1 MNASRIFGTILTA
14 LLAVTLGPWPAG
26 GVEPSEPAAAGPVI
40 VILNQSVDA
49 GQVSAEHAQSSGI
62 RPDIVYS
69 SAFQGYSAV
78 LSEAQARQLQAD
90 PRVSEILPDRTVAAP
105 QVGAVENPPQ
115 PAQLVSNG
123 VKRIGALESP
133 TAKIDGIDERVDAD
147 IAVLDT
153 GLQSDHPDL
162 NVVGGADCAPGD
174 GHEDVVGHGTMVGG
188 LAAAL
193 DNAIGRVG
201 AAPGARLWAV
211 RVADPQG
218 IVTDSSLLCGLDWVT
233 ANAAT
238 VDVANLSLGGPL
250 RGYDVDC
257 APPNDNMIL
266 EAVCAATTAGVTVVA
281 AAGNEARDAGFLEP
295 AAFSSVITV
304 SAMSDTDGRPGG
316 LGPTEACIPG
326 VTDDTLA
333 FYSNFGPAVDI
344 TAPGTCLSS
353 TYFDSQ
359 YAASS
364 GTSFSAPLVTGGA
377 ALYLANNPGAPPE
390 QVQGALVG
398 SGEPGPLLNDLDG
411 FPEPVLNVS
420 RF

>member
-1 MNASRIFGTILTA
+1 MNASRIVGTVLTA
-14 LLAVTLGPWPAG
+14 LLAIILGPWPAG
-26 GVEPSEPAAAGPVI
+26 GVEPGTPAPAGPVI

-49 GQVSAEHAQSSGI
+49 GQVSAEHAQASGI

-78 LSEAQARQLQAD
+78 LSETQVRQLQAD

-105 QVGAVENPPQ
+105 QIGAVENAPQ

-133 TAKIDGIDERVDAD
+133 TARIDGIDERVDAD

-174 GHEDVVGHGTMVGG
+174 GYEDVVGHGTRVGG

-193 DNAIGRVG
+193 DNEIGRVG

-211 RVADPQG
+211 RVADQQG
-218 IVTDSSLLCGLDWVT
+218 IITDSSLLCGLDWVT

-257 APPNDNMIL
+257 APPNDSLIL
-266 EAVCAATTAGVTVVA
+266 EAVCSATDAGVTVVA
-281 AAGNEARDAGFLEP
+281 AAGNEAREADFLEP
-295 AAFSSVITV
+295 AAYSSVITV
-304 SAMSDTDGRPGG
+304 SAMSDTDGEPGG
-316 LGPTEACIPG
+316 LGPAETCIPG
-326 VTDDTLA
+326 EIDDSLA
-333 FYSNFGPAVDI
+333 SYSNFGPAVDL
-344 TAPGTCLSS
+344 TAPGTCISS
-353 TYFDSQ
+353 TYLGGQ
-359 YAASS
+359 YAVSS
-364 GTSFSAPLVTGGA
+364 GTSFSAPLAAGGA
-377 ALYLANNPGAPPE
+377 ALYLANNPGASPE
-390 QVQGALVG
+390 QVQSALVS
-398 SGEPGPLLNDLDG
+398 SGEPGPLLNDRDG
-411 FPEPVLNVS
+411 FPEPILNVS
-420 RF
+420 QF

>member
-1 MNASRIFGTILTA
+1 MSLSA
-14 LLAVTLGPWPAG
+14 LARTRRSERRACGAANGIVATRQELV
-26 GVEPSEPAAAGPVI
+26 VEHRA
-40 VILNQSVDA
+40 L
-49 GQVSAEHAQSSGI
+49 
-62 RPDIVYS
+62 
-69 SAFQGYSAV
+69 
-78 LSEAQARQLQAD
+78 AQASDEYRHSVL
-90 PRVSEILPDRTVAAP
+90 
-105 QVGAVENPPQ
+105 
-115 PAQLVSNG
+115 
-123 VKRIGALESP
+123 ALYI
-133 TAKIDGIDERVDAD
+133 T
-147 IAVLDT
+147 
-153 GLQSDHPDL
+153 
-162 NVVGGADCAPGD
+162 
-174 GHEDVVGHGTMVGG
+174 
-188 LAAAL
+188 
-193 DNAIGRVG
+193 
-201 AAPGARLWAV
+201 ARLWAV

-257 APPNDNMIL
+257 APPNDSMIL

-316 LGPTEACIPG
+316 LGPTEACIPD
-326 VTDDTLA
+326 VTDDSLA
-333 FYSNFGPAVDI
+333 SYSNFGPSVDI
-344 TAPGTCLSS
+344 AAPGTCLSS
-353 TYFDSQ
+353 TYLDGQ

-364 GTSFSAPLVTGGA
+364 GTSFSAPLAAGGA

-390 QVQGALVG
+390 QVQGALV
-398 SGEPGPLLNDLDG
+398 SFGEPGPLLNDPDA